1 MLEMALLLPEEPSKD
16 DKDIKEQLPEIWQL
30 NKVGAGG
37 FFAIN
42 SGDEQTT

>member
-1 MLEMALLLPEEPSKD
+1 MLEMAFEFENVGR
-16 DKDIKEQLPEIWQL
+16 EMEVQEVPEIWQL
-30 NKVGAGG
+30 NKVGSGG